1 MSRCLEY
8 SRYYLDY
15 IPNRYEYREQ
25 CPEAQ
30 KYPELQR
37 GKTVYEDMFQ
47 ALYTYVR
54 MVTLLRVKLQTKSP
68 RFRVRSLLPR

>member
-1 MSRCLEY
+1 MIDCSLCEIVFSKKFKIDDAMTHCLEY

-30 KYPELQR
+30 KKCPEVQWGRLFMR
-37 GKTVYEDMFQ
+37 TCFKHCTPM
-47 ALYTYVR
+47 
-54 MVTLLRVKLQTKSP
+54 
-68 RFRVRSLLPR
+68 

>member
-1 MSRCLEY
+1 MSGSTEEMPR
-8 SRYYLDY
+8 STV
-15 IPNRYEYREQ
+15 
-25 CPEAQ
+25 
-30 KYPELQR
+30 